1 MNIKVTDFRIQQ
13 IIHNI
18 ADDFRFS
25 SKHEKY
31 APFFYAVDGTHEI
44 NKQNYKGII
53 EYIIIAKKNIKK
65 DITWKQKLVDENSK
79 SEDQK
84 LLQIMK
90 TMEQELDELYD
101 FLTTS
106 NHIF

>member
-1 MNIKVTDFRIQQ
+1 MNIKVTDYRIQQ

-44 NKQNYKGII
+44 NKKNYKGII
-53 EYIIIAKKNIKK
+53 EYTAIAKKNIKE
-65 DITWKQKLVDENSK
+65 DIAWKQKLVDENSK
-79 SEDQK
+79 LEDQK
-84 LLQIMK
+84 LLKIMK
-90 TMEQELDELYD
+90 TMEKELEELYD
-101 FLTTS
+101 FLTIS
-106 NHIF
+106 DHIF